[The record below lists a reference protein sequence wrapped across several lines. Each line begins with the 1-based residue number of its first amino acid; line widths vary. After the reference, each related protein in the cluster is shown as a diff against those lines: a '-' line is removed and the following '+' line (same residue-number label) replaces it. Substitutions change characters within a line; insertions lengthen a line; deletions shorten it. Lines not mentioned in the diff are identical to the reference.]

1 MTRRP
6 SLGADIPA
14 SLAAERASVEA
25 LVAVLGIEREALGAG
40 NVDQLEQAAPRKR
53 ELLMAVAAADEQ
65 RNRLLE
71 RSGAGSGR
79 RGMEAWF
86 SWNVVDPSTLEN
98 WHRLLTLTADAR
110 RLNEENGVFINA
122 SLQANQQALSTLLTA
137 ARSTSVYGPAGRTL
151 NPLSSR
157 PLASA

>member
-1 MTRRP
+1 MTRAP
-6 SLGADIPA
+6 VIGADIPA
-14 SLAAERASVEA
+14 SLAAERAAVEA
-25 LVAVLGIEREALGAG
+25 LVAALAMEREALGAG
-40 NVDQLEQAAPRKR
+40 HIDHLEHAAPRKR

-79 RGMEAWF
+79 RGMETWLDR
-86 SWNVVDPSTLEN
+86 NTVDPSTREN
-98 WHRLLTLTADAR
+98 WRSLLALTQRAR
-110 RLNEENGVFINA
+110 RLNEENGAFIRA
-122 SLQANQQALSTLLTA
+122 GIQANQQALSALLTA
-137 ARSTSVYGPAGRTL
+137 ARSTSVYGPGGRTL

>member
-1 MTRRP
+1 MIRQP
-6 SLGADIPA
+6 MNGGDIP
-14 SLAAERASVEA
+14 STLAVERAAVEA
-25 LVAVLGIEREALGAG
+25 LVAALTVERDALGAG
-40 NVDQLEQAAPRKR
+40 NIDHLEQAAPRKR
-53 ELLMAVAAADEQ
+53 ELLMAVAAADQQ

-79 RGMEAWF
+79 RGMDAWL
-86 SWNVVDPSTLEN
+86 SSHRVDQSTHEN
-98 WHRLLTLTADAR
+98 WRALLNLTERAR
-110 RLNEENGVFINA
+110 RLNDENGAFISA
-122 SLQANQQALSTLLTA
+122 GLQVNEQALSTLLTA